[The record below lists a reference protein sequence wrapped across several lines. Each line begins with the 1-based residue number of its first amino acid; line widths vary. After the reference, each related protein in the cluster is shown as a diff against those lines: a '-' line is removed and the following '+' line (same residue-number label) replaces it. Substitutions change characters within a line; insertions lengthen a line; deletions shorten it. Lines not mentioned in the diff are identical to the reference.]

1 MFFNKKN
8 RPSGLGKLIISFFF
22 SLIFFVFFQKCLLPE
37 ENYIVDRICAVIDNE
52 VITLTDLKI
61 VRTFFL
67 NHQDEPLSMIL
78 NHMIDQKLVTRMTD
92 PEISIDPI
100 EIDSYMK
107 KVGVSLS
114 LERFKQALQKYR
126 MNEDD
131 LKPYVEESLLYQ
143 KIIAKKFNQVVIVRL
158 KEIEDY
164 YNETYVPQ
172 QKELGK
178 TPPAIVEILDELES
192 SIRKIKIENQVEE
205 WKTMLRNEVGVEIL
219 WIPDE
224 ESL

>member
-1 MFFNKKN
+1 M
-8 RPSGLGKLIISFFF
+8 RMCIISLFFF
-22 SLIFFVFFQKCLLPE
+22 LILFMFLQKFLLARE
-37 ENYIVDRICAVIDNE
+37 DHVVDRICAVVDNE

-61 VRTFFL
+61 VKAFL
-67 NHQDEPLSMIL
+67 LNYQDEMLSTIL
-78 NHMIDQKLVTRMTD
+78 NHIINQKLVIRMAD
-92 PEISIDPI
+92 PKIGVNPD

-107 KVGVSLS
+107 KVSVFLS
-114 LERFKQALQKYR
+114 SERFKEILQKYR

-131 LKPYVEESLLYQ
+131 LKSYIEEDLLYQ
-143 KIIAKKFNQVVIVRL
+143 KVIAKKFNQVVIVRL

-164 YNETYVPQ
+164 YIETYVPQ
-172 QKELGK
+172 QRELGK
-178 TPPAIVEILDELES
+178 TPPAMVEILDELES

-205 WKTMLRNEVGVEIL
+205 WKTMLRNEAEVEIL